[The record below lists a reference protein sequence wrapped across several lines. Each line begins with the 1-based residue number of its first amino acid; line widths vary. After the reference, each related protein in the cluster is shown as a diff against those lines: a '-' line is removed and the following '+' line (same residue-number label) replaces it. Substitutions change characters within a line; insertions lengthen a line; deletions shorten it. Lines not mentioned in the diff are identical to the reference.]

1 MEKKSSTNFRF
12 LAGLSLVI
20 IGIVLFAVSKGTIR
34 YIGIVFIIISFLY
47 FLSSFI
53 PRSNKPEEDNFRSPT
68 REKIRNHRNK
78 RS

>member
-1 MEKKSSTNFRF
+1 MEKKSSSKFRF
-12 LAGLSLVI
+12 LAGLGFVI
-20 IGIVLFAVSKGTIR
+20 IGIILFAVSKGTIR

-47 FLSSFI
+47 VLSSFI
-53 PRSNKPEEDNFRSPT
+53 PKNIKPEEDNFRSPT